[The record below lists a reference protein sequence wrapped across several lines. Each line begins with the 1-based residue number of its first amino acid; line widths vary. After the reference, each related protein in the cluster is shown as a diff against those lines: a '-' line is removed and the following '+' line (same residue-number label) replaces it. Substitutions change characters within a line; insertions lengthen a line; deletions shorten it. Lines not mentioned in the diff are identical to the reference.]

1 MPTEQCNRVQV
12 DRYFLGE
19 AGPEEKRASRAH
31 IDGCADCRGRL
42 AALENERRTF
52 LMEQPF
58 REFAA
63 RRLDGKHLPQ
73 GEARPRPAFA
83 SRWMPAVAGLA
94 ACLVLVPVV
103 WRSGTVTDVATVA
116 PGDIRTK
123 GGTLLEYYVKR
134 GGEVTPG
141 SSAEGYRPG
150 DELQFVC
157 AADGHAWVT
166 LASIDSRGHVSLY
179 RAPAGGTPDTE
190 ALLSLPGLG
199 GEKQSLPFAVT
210 LDDAPGA
217 ELFVMIFGAVPLSGE
232 AVESW
237 LTGAYTRAS
246 GNLEALPSLLPPP
259 PGSGD
264 KAPAGIK
271 TLLLRKT
278 SV

>member
-19 AGPEEKRASRAH
+19 TGPEEKRAVRAH
-31 IDGCADCRGRL
+31 MDGCADCRTRL
-42 AALENERRTF
+42 AALENERRTY
-52 LMEQPF
+52 LLEHPF

-63 RRLDGKHLPQ
+63 KHLPQ
-73 GEARPRPAFA
+73 GEAKPRPAFG

-94 ACLVLVPVV
+94 ACLVLVPVLMRNGMV
-103 WRSGTVTDVATVA
+103 DPVATVHEE
-116 PGDIRTK
+116 IRTK
-123 GGTLLEYYVKR
+123 GGTLLEYYVRR
-134 GGEVTPG
+134 GGAVTPG
-141 SSAEGYRPG
+141 NSAEGYRPG

-179 RAPAGGTPDTE
+179 RAPAPAGAPEGQGGQGP
-190 ALLSLPGLG
+190 LSLPGLG

-210 LDDAPGA
+210 LDEAPGS
-217 ELFVMIFGAVPLSGE
+217 ELFVMIFGASPLSGE

-237 LTGAYTRAS
+237 LTGAFTRAS

-259 PGSGD
+259 PGSGE
-264 KAPAGIK
+264 KAASGIK
-271 TLLLRKT
+271 TLLLRKS

>member
-19 AGPEEKRASRAH
+19 TGPEEKRATRAH
-31 IDGCADCRGRL
+31 MDGCADCRARL
-42 AALENERRTF
+42 ANLENERRTY
-52 LMEQPF
+52 LLQHPF

-63 RRLDGKHLPQ
+63 KHLPQ
-73 GEARPRPAFA
+73 GEAKPRPAFG

-103 WRSGTVTDVATVA
+103 WRTGMFGPGEKILSDDV
-116 PGDIRTK
+116 RTK

-134 GGEVTPG
+134 GSSVTPG
-141 SSAEGYRPG
+141 NSAEGYRPG

-157 AADGHAWVT
+157 ASDSHAWVT
-166 LASIDSRGHVSLY
+166 LASIDSRGHISLY
-179 RAPAGGTPDTE
+179 RAPAPEGAPEGQGGQGP
-190 ALLSLPGLG
+190 LSLPGLG

-210 LDDAPGA
+210 LDEAPGA
-217 ELFVMIFGAVPLSGE
+217 ELFVMIFGASPLSGE

-237 LTGAYTRAS
+237 LAGAFTRAS

-259 PGSGD
+259 PGSGG
-264 KAPAGIK
+264 KSAAGIK

-278 SV
+278 QV

>member
-1 MPTEQCNRVQV
+1 MPTEQCNRIQV

-19 AGPEEKRASRAH
+19 TGPEEKRAARAH
-31 IDGCADCRGRL
+31 IDGCPDCRGRL
-42 AALENERRTF
+42 ATLENERRTY
-52 LMEQPF
+52 LMQHPF

-63 RRLDGKHLPQ
+63 KHLPQ
-73 GEARPRPAFA
+73 GEAKPRPAFG
-83 SRWMPAVAGLA
+83 SRWMPAMAGLA

-103 WRSGTVTDVATVA
+103 WRANLGTEVANVA
-116 PGDIRTK
+116 VSDIRTK
-123 GGTLLEYYVKR
+123 GTTLLEYYVKR
-134 GGEVTPG
+134 GGAVTPG
-141 SSAEGYRPG
+141 SSAEGYRSG

-179 RAPAGGTPDTE
+179 RAPAGETPAPE
-190 ALLSLPGLG
+190 GANEGPLSLPGLN

-217 ELFVMIFGAVPLSGE
+217 ELFVMIFSAAPLTGE
-232 AVESW
+232 AVEGW
-237 LTGAYTRAS
+237 LTGAFTRAS

-264 KAPAGIK
+264 KSPAGIK
-271 TLLLRKT
+271 TLLLRK
-278 SV
+278 SQV